1 MRLSLIVL
9 TAATLLQLPAAA
21 DSPTT
26 RLKELVSLEGVRD
39 NQLIGYGIVVG
50 LKSTGDRQQTLFTAQ
65 SLANMLQEMGVTV
78 NPTLILVKNTAAV
91 MVTATLPAFA
101 QSGMRIDA
109 TVAAMGDSAS
119 LQGGLLLMTSLRGI
133 DGQVYS
139 IAQGP
144 VVTGGFI
151 AGGAGNT
158 QTVNHPTVGRIP
170 SGAMVERQSPAVEPT
185 KEVRLQLH
193 EADFTT
199 AARIAEVVN
208 HHFTPETKSIAHA
221 DNSGLVSVAI
231 PSDFSS
237 RTTEFVAELE
247 SLEVQTDRPA
257 KVVINE
263 RTGTIVMCKEVRVS
277 PVAIM
282 HGDLTVEIQT
292 TYDVTQPGPL
302 SSGTTAVIPQVA
314 VGVKEEKAR
323 NVVLKEGATVGNWC
337 AHSIRSVPRRA
348 TSSRFCRAC
357 ALPGHWNPRSRLYKH
372 GSYGWYFIGNG
383 FSGELLDTSKLRQ
396 QRRYSGESNLSRSVP
411 ERVGKNRYP
420 RKDRR
425 CRQTIRSL
433 DDRSNSEIRAGSVGW
448 RVARER

>member
-1 MRLSLIVL
+1 MRLSLVIIF
-9 TAATLLQLPAAA
+9 AAMLSKLPAAA

-26 RLKELVSLEGVRD
+26 RLKELVSLEGVRE

-50 LKSTGDRQQTLFTAQ
+50 LKGTGDRQQTLFTAQ

-91 MVTATLPAFA
+91 MVTATLPPFA
-101 QSGMRIDA
+101 QSGMQIDA

-151 AGGAGNT
+151 VGGAGTT

-170 SGAMVERQSPAVEPT
+170 QGAIVERPSPSIEPT
-185 KEVRLQLH
+185 KQVRLQLH
-193 EADFTT
+193 EADFAT
-199 AARIAEVVN
+199 AARIAEAVN
-208 HHFTPETKSIAHA
+208 HHFTADTSAIAHA

-231 PSDFSS
+231 PADFST
-237 RTTEFVAELE
+237 RTTEFIAELE
-247 SLEVQTDRPA
+247 ALTVKTDRRA

-263 RTGTIVMCKEVRVS
+263 RTGTIVMGKEVRVS

-292 TYDVTQPGPL
+292 TYDVSQPGPL
-302 SSGTTAVIPQVA
+302 SNGTTQVTPQVS

-323 NVVLKEGATVGNWC
+323 NVVLKEGATVEELVR
-337 AHSIRSVPRRA
+337 ALSSIGSTPRDIIAILQSLRA
-348 TSSRFCRAC
+348 AG
-357 ALPGHWNPRSRLYKH
+357 AL
-372 GSYGWYFIGNG
+372 
-383 FSGELLDTSKLRQ
+383 E
-396 QRRYSGESNLSRSVP
+396 
-411 ERVGKNRYP
+411 
-420 RKDRR
+420 
-425 CRQTIRSL
+425 
-433 DDRSNSEIRAGSVGW
+433 SEIEVI
-448 RVARER
+448 